1 MPRPGAVLVALILA
15 LTVPAGAWAQTDSPF
30 GPLPQP
36 PQQPGPAPTPV
47 PVPVQPEVDG
57 GLEGWQ
63 QLALLGGAVL
73 LLAAIATAIV
83 RDARR
88 SAPVAGPGERSEE
101 AAGKRAERSR
111 KRGAARRKGRAARTA
126 RKRNR

>member
-1 MPRPGAVLVALILA
+1 MSRPGAVLVALILA
-15 LTVPAGAWAQTDSPF
+15 LAAPAGAWAQTGSPF

-47 PVPVQPEVDG
+47 PVQPEVDE

-63 QLALLGGAVL
+63 QLALLGGAAL

-101 AAGKRAERSR
+101 TAGKRAERSR